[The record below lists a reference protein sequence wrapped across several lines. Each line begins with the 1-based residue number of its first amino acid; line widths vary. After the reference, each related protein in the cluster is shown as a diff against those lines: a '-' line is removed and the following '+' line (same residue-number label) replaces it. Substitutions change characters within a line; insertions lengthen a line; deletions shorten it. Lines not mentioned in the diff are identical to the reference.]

1 MKVID
6 ASSLIE
12 FLTETERG
20 AAIAVHLDDDL
31 FAPDLLIAE
40 VHHHL
45 RRLERSDVATSAD
58 VERCARQLADA
69 PIQYVHIWPYS
80 AQVFEWR
87 HNIGAYD
94 AMYVAIAADLRCP
107 LLTSDHRLATA
118 AAGLVSVI
126 SI

>member
-1 MKVID
+1 MKVVD

-20 AAIAVHLDDDL
+20 AAIALHLDDDL

-45 RRLERSDVATSAD
+45 RRLERSDAATPAEVD
-58 VERCARQLADA
+58 RFARQLHEA
-69 PIQYVHIWPYS
+69 PIQYVHTWPYS
-80 AQVFEWR
+80 AQMFEWR

-94 AMYVAIAADLRCP
+94 AMYVAVAADLQCP

-118 AAGLVSVI
+118 AAGLVPVI
-126 SI
+126 NV